1 MTVGELIEELK
12 HFDENSKVVI
22 TMTCD
27 NDFRQVDE
35 VRFAPIPDL
44 VIIES
49 HEVPDFQD
57 LQVIAKEVMEEHGN
71 NMTRFEQKVM
81 MDFIR

>member
-1 MTVGELIEELK
+1 MKVGELIEELK

-57 LQVIAKEVMEEHGN
+57 LQVIAKEVMEEHGD
-71 NMTRFEQKVM
+71 NMTRYEQKLM
-81 MDFIR
+81 IDFIK